1 MMYQHGQQ
9 LGLTSRHKFTLF
21 AGVILPAIAVT
32 VEATTHICAQVVFDP
47 MPTSWHMLLVLLVPV
62 AQLQVWFAIGRND
75 PNSLRL
81 AGFANAAAIV
91 ISLFYSFIYLPLLP
105 FAALTLLIAL
115 GLLPLAPFFALTT
128 ALIMRKQL
136 RGLAAAAPKKHFALT
151 TKGFLISL
159 AVGLAVI
166 GVAEL
171 PAILTRHGLQM
182 AASDS
187 PQKRSEGIRFLRQYG
202 NRDYLLQ
209 RCYDYRGRSLYL
221 LSDWLS
227 EDDPV
232 KADQVRDIY
241 YRVTGE
247 PFNASPP
254 PRRINARTTRQD
266 DFEFE
271 KNADGTTTGGILK
284 GLSLA
289 RSEIAGKVDA
299 DGGVGHL
306 EWALT
311 FENSSYSGKEA
322 RAEIQLPPG
331 AVVSG
336 LTQWTGSIENETQFT
351 GRSDFTSEREPRDR
365 WQPRVVV
372 TTAGRDRV
380 LVQSYPVP
388 AFGKGIELRL
398 SITVPLV
405 LETKDQARLILPH
418 FNSRNF
424 HIRENFKHGIL
435 IDSNH
440 PLTSDY
446 GLAVHSVARSYT
458 NGFQMYGAFS
468 DAEIMRPET
477 ALRLARTDSDHGI
490 WSLNPFE
497 LDGSI
502 VKQSLE
508 ERTPSHLRRI
518 VLVVDTSA
526 SMAEWGNQIRSAL
539 NVLPSDMDVQLVRAD
554 AQGLHESGLDVVVT
568 GGISQIAMFLNETSF
583 AGGAD
588 NAPALIKAWDLATE
602 TPGNNAIVW
611 IHSPQRVTLTSVESL
626 LSRMESRFYG
636 PSLYSVQTSA
646 GSDEIVKKLDGI
658 NEVKSVVRLGSL
670 RTDLERLFQQLSG
683 QVPALEFV
691 RSVKHPQPDPN
702 VDGIETSNH
711 LAQLWAND
719 EVARILGA
727 RDQSLK
733 EAATLL
739 ALRYKLVTPTSS
751 AVIMKTPK
759 QIDRG
764 DLEPIETFTATE
776 MAAPNYGDLLFLAF
790 IFFVWLI
797 YTKVR
802 RTVPSVYI
810 T

>member
-9 LGLTSRHKFTLF
+9 LGRLTSRQKFILF
-21 AGVILPAIAVT
+21 AGVILPAIAISF
-32 VEATTHICAQVVFDP
+32 EATMHLCARVFFDP
-47 MPTSWHMLLVLLVPV
+47 IPTSWHMLLVLLVPL
-62 AQLQVWFAIGRND
+62 AQLQVWFAIRRAD
-75 PNSLRL
+75 PNSLKL

-91 ISLFYSFIYLPLLP
+91 ISLFFSFIFLPLLP

-136 RGLAAAAPKKHFALT
+136 RRVAAAAPKKSFAIT
-151 TKGFLISL
+151 TKGFLTSL
-159 AVGLAVI
+159 GVGIALI

-171 PAILTRHGLQM
+171 PGILTRHGLQM
-182 AASDS
+182 ADSAS
-187 PQKRSEGIRFLRQYG
+187 PQTRSEGIRFLRKYG

-209 RCYDYRGRSLYL
+209 RCYDYRGHSLFVL
-221 LSDWLS
+221 GDWLS
-227 EDDPV
+227 SGSPV
-232 KADQVRDIY
+232 RADEARDIY

-247 PFNASPP
+247 TFDASPA
-254 PRRINARTTRQD
+254 PRRVSAKTIRQD
-266 DFEFE
+266 DFELE
-271 KNADGTTTGGILK
+271 ESADGTRTGVLK
-284 GLSLA
+284 GLSLT
-289 RSEIAGKVDA
+289 SSNLDGNIDA

-306 EWALT
+306 NWTLA
-311 FENSSYSGKEA
+311 FENYSDSDKEA

-336 LTQWTGSIENETQFT
+336 VTHWVGAIGKETQIT
-351 GRSDFTSEREPRDR
+351 GRSDFAPAAEPLDKG
-365 WQPRVVV
+365 QPRVVV
-372 TTAGRDRV
+372 TTAGRDRI

-388 AFGKGIELRL
+388 TFRKAIKIRL

-405 LETKDQARLILPH
+405 LQTQDQARLILPH

-424 HIRENFKHGIL
+424 HVPGNLKHWIL
-435 IDSNH
+435 IDSNR
-440 PLTSDY
+440 PLNSDY
-446 GLAVHSVARSYT
+446 GLAVHSVTRSHSA
-458 NGFQMYGAFS
+458 GFQMYGEFS
-468 DAEIMRPET
+468 DTELMRPET
-477 ALRLARTDSDHGI
+477 ALRLARSDTDHGI
-490 WSLNPFE
+490 WSPNPFE
-497 LDGSI
+497 VDGSI

-526 SMAEWGNQIRSAL
+526 SMAEWQTQIKSAL
-539 NVLPSDMDVQLVRAD
+539 NVLPSDMDVQLIRAD
-554 AQGLHESGLDVVVT
+554 GDWLHESDLDTVVT
-568 GGISQIAMFLNETSF
+568 GGNSQVSMFLSETTF

-588 NAPALIKAWDLATE
+588 NAPALTKAWDLATE

-611 IHSPQRVTLTSVESL
+611 IHSPQRTTLSSVEPL
-626 LSRMESRFYG
+626 LNRMKGRFYG

-670 RTDLERLFQQLSG
+670 RMDLERLFQQLSG
-683 QVPALEFV
+683 QVRTLEFV
-691 RSVKHPQPDPN
+691 RSVKHPQPDPTF
-702 VDGIETSNH
+702 DGVETSNH

-727 RDQSLK
+727 RDESLK

-751 AVIMKTPK
+751 AVIMDTPK

-764 DLEPIETFTATE
+764 DLEPMETFTVIG
-776 MAAPNYGDLLFLAF
+776 AAEADFGGLLFLAL
-790 IFFVWLI
+790 IFFGWLI
-797 YTKVR
+797 YVR
-802 RTVPSVYI
+802 AHKPIPSVYI